1 MEALERAGVE
11 LPGENFPEG
20 LDTML
25 SREFGGVELSGG
37 QWQRVAIARG
47 LLKECS
53 LLIMDEPT
61 AAIDPL
67 RESELYHTFLEAARG
82 KMAVIVTH
90 RLGLARFCDRI
101 AVMKEGKLVALGPHE
116 QLLRDCDY
124 YRLLWEGQASGYE
137 V

>member
-1 MEALERAGVE
+1 MGEEKITKALERAGVE
-11 LPGENFPEG
+11 LPGESFPEG

-47 LLKECS
+47 KV
-53 LLIMDEPT
+53 
-61 AAIDPL
+61 
-67 RESELYHTFLEAARG
+67 
-82 KMAVIVTH
+82 AVIVTH

-116 QLLRDCDY
+116 QLLQDCAY
-124 YRLLWEGQASGYE
+124 YRMLWEGQVSGYE